1 MRPLVVEVGLAGTML
16 LVVVV
21 EVERA
26 GMKLPE
32 VEELAEMKLPEEEV
46 VELAEM
52 KLPEE
57 EVVEV
62 ELAQTRPLGV

>member
-1 MRPLVVEVGLAGTML
+1 
-16 LVVVV
+16 
-21 EVERA
+21 
-26 GMKLPE
+26 
-32 VEELAEMKLPEEEV
+32 MKLPEEEV

>member
-1 MRPLVVEVGLAGTML
+1 ML

-46 VELAEM
+46 VE
-52 KLPEE
+52 
-57 EVVEV
+57 V